1 MPSARGVRIGTAE
14 ARPGELTYGHLDVLD
29 HPNGIPERL
38 PVLIA
43 QGREDGPTLWLTA
56 NIHGAEYAGI
66 PAIHRTMVAALPPRL
81 RGTVI
86 AMPSLNPA
94 GLRTASRTAYYDRT
108 DPNRTFPTRKS
119 RPEAE
124 TSEPPSVFETIARTI
139 WSHITPSADV
149 LLDLHNA
156 SILSVPFII
165 RDRVLYDGDGDR
177 SRAESLAA
185 RLDDLA
191 RAFGL
196 SVVNEATPEKYVKRE
211 LHRSVAGAAVN
222 EAGIPALTLELGMGI
237 SVDWSAV
244 EAAVQGIENT
254 LVWAGMVDGE
264 IRQPTGVRIV
274 APGFP
279 TREDDSVRARATGIV
294 EPLLMPGD
302 DFAAGDVLAR
312 LVDLW
317 GRPIAESE
325 MRAGADGWLVGW
337 NNNLLKYPGERVALL
352 AIRDDTPLIASWP
365 DTK

>member
-1 MPSARGVRIGTAE
+1 MPSAHGLRIGTAE
-14 ARPGELTYGHLDVLD
+14 ARPGELTYGHVDVLE
-29 HPNGIPERL
+29 HPNGVPERL

-66 PAIHRTMVAALPPRL
+66 PAIHRTMVATLPARL
-81 RGTVI
+81 RGAVV
-86 AMPSLNPA
+86 ALPSLNPA

-108 DPNRTFPTRKS
+108 DPNRTFPTRKARS
-119 RPEAE
+119 EAE
-124 TSEPPSVFETIARTI
+124 SPDPPSVFEMIARTI
-139 WSHITPSADV
+139 WSHVKPSADI

-165 RDRVLYDGDGDR
+165 RDRVLYDGDDDKP
-177 SRAESLAA
+177 RAEMLAA

-191 RAFGL
+191 HAFGL
-196 SVVNEATPEKYVKRE
+196 SLVNEATPEKYVKRE

-237 SVDWSAV
+237 GVDWPAV
-244 EAAVQGIENT
+244 EAAVQGIENV

-264 IRQPTGVRIV
+264 IRQPTGVTIV

-302 DFAAGDVLAR
+302 AFAAGDLLAR
-312 LVDLW
+312 MVDLW
-317 GRPIAESE
+317 GRPIPDSE
-325 MRAGADGWLVGW
+325 MRADADGWLVGW
-337 NNNLLKYPGERVALL
+337 NNTLLKYPGERVALL
-352 AIRDDTPLIASWP
+352 AIRDDAPLVAPWP
-365 DTK
+365 DGK

>member
-1 MPSARGVRIGTAE
+1 MPSGHGLRIGTAE
-14 ARPGELTYGHLDVLD
+14 ARPGALTYGHLDVLD

-66 PAIHRTMVAALPPRL
+66 PVIHRTMRAELPTRL
-81 RGTVI
+81 RGTVV

-108 DPNRTFPTRKS
+108 DPNRTFPTRTP
-119 RPEAE
+119 RPEAV
-124 TSEPPSVFETIARTI
+124 SADPPSVFETIARTI
-139 WSHITPSADV
+139 WSQVKPSADI

-177 SRAESLAA
+177 TRAEALAA
-185 RLDDLA
+185 RLDGLA
-191 RAFGL
+191 HAFGL
-196 SVVNEATPEKYVKRE
+196 SVVNEATPETYVKRE

-244 EAAVQGIENT
+244 TAAVQGIENT
-254 LVWAGMVDGE
+254 LIWAGMVEGK
-264 IRQPTGVRIV
+264 IRPLKGIRIA

-294 EPLLMPGD
+294 EPLLTPGET
-302 DFAAGDVLAR
+302 FAAGDLLAR
-312 LVDLW
+312 MVDLW
-317 GRPIAESE
+317 GRPIPESDL
-325 MRAGADGWLVGW
+325 RTPADGWLVGW
-337 NNNLLKYPGERVALL
+337 NNSLLKYPGERVALL
-352 AIRDDTPLIASWP
+352 AIRDDAPLIAPWP
-365 DTK
+365 DGK